1 MKRHRA
7 SDEPIDIVFENPE
20 KRQRLDS
27 KESKNKEGLLRS
39 ELASQQEEIRALTK
53 ENKYILS

>member
-1 MKRHRA
+1 MKRRRG

-27 KESKNKEGLLRS
+27 KDSKNKES
-39 ELASQQEEIRALTK
+39 
-53 ENKYILS
+53 